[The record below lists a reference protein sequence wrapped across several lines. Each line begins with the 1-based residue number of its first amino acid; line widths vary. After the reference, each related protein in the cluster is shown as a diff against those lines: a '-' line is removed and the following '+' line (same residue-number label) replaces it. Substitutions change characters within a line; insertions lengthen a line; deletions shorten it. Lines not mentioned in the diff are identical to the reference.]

1 MVRWRCMADQTWRSR
16 GGLMLAGGVAFG
28 GLLLTS
34 CALPGTSTSPG
45 SIGTVHVAGLPAV
58 APPPTIVVTPSN
70 AAQGVG
76 LDAPVLVTVS
86 TGHLDTVSLSEAGS
100 STVLAGVLSA
110 DGRSWQMS
118 EPLDQGAHYTVV
130 ATATSTAGSTS
141 TSTTTFATLTARS
154 RLLTGMTPL
163 DGATVGVGET
173 IDLRFNTSIP
183 AGVRAALLERIQVTS
198 TPPVTGGW
206 HWLTA
211 NVVHFSPATFWPA
224 GTKVTVT
231 ANLMGFDVGG
241 GIWGLGGWPSR
252 FNDGAKH
259 LSIINNATHT
269 MQVFNNDKLISTYP
283 VSLGK
288 GGFATIQGTLIVLYK
303 TPVVV
308 MKSCPTFHTPAACIP
323 GGAQYYDDP
332 VYDDTAISTSGYF
345 IHAAPWSVGSQGRA
359 DVSHGCV
366 NLSTARAV
374 QFYNFSIP
382 GDVVQ
387 IENTAYTA
395 QYDDGEGDW
404 QLPFASFSNT
414 AGLGPV
420 WTGAVGVPSLAGRD
434 S

>member
-1 MVRWRCMADQTWRSR
+1 
-16 GGLMLAGGVAFG
+16 MLAGGVALG

-34 CALPGTSTSPG
+34 CALPGTSGG
-45 SIGTVHVAGLPAV
+45 SSVGNVGTVHVAGAPAV
-58 APPPTIVVTPSN
+58 EAAPTIVVSPSN
-70 AAQGVG
+70 AAQGVA
-76 LDAPVLVTVS
+76 LDAPIVVGVS

-100 STVLAGVLSA
+100 SSPLTGVMSA
-110 DGRSWQMS
+110 NGTSWEMS
-118 EPLDQGAHYTVV
+118 QPLDQGAHYTVT

-141 TSTTTFATLTARS
+141 TSTTTFVTTTAKS

-163 DGATVGVGET
+163 NGEVVGVGET
-173 IDLRFNTSIP
+173 IDLKFNTNIQV
-183 AGVRAALLERIQVTS
+183 AARASLLEHIQVLS
-198 TPPVTGGW
+198 TPAVMGGW

-211 NVVHFSPATFWPA
+211 SVVHFRPATYWPS
-224 GTKVTVT
+224 GTKVTVN
-231 ANLMGFDVGG
+231 ANLKGFDVGG
-241 GIWGLGGWPSR
+241 GVWGLGDWTSS
-252 FNDGAKH
+252 FSVGAKH
-259 LSIINNATHT
+259 VSLINNKTHT
-269 MQVFNNDKLISTYP
+269 MQVFNNNKLFATYP

-366 NLSTARAV
+366 NLSIARAV

-387 IENTAYTA
+387 ISNTGYNASYS
-395 QYDDGEGDW
+395 DGEGDW
-404 QLPFASFSNT
+404 QLSFAAFSNT

-420 WTGAVGVPSLAGRD
+420 WTGPVGLSSLAGQD

>member
-1 MVRWRCMADQTWRSR
+1 
-16 GGLMLAGGVAFG
+16 MLAGGIAFC

-34 CALPGTSTSPG
+34 CTLPGTAAPVG
-45 SIGTVHVAGLPAV
+45 NIGAVHVAGVPAVV
-58 APPPTIVVTPSN
+58 APPTIAVSPSN

-76 LDAPVLVTVS
+76 LDAPVAVTVN

-100 STVLAGVLSA
+100 SAVLTGAMSP
-110 DGRSWQMS
+110 DGRFWQMS
-118 EPLDQGAHYTVV
+118 QPLDPDAHYTVV

-141 TSTTTFATLTARS
+141 TSTSTFVTVAVRS

-163 DGATVGVGET
+163 DGEVVGVGET
-173 IDLRFNTSIP
+173 IDLRFNTAIP
-183 AGVRAALLERIQVTS
+183 AGVRAALLQRIQVTS
-198 TPPVTGGW
+198 TPAVLGGW

-211 NVVHFSPATFWPA
+211 NVVHFRPATFWPA
-224 GTKVTVT
+224 GTRVTVT
-231 ANLMGFDVGG
+231 ANLKGFGAG
-241 GIWGLGGWPSR
+241 SGIWGLGNWTSS
-252 FNDGAKH
+252 FSVGAKH
-259 LSIINNATHT
+259 LSIINNLTHT
-269 MQVFNNDKLISTYP
+269 MQVFNNNKLFATWP

-323 GGAQYYDDP
+323 GGAQYYNDP

-374 QFYNFSIP
+374 VYYNFSIP

-387 IENTAYTA
+387 VENTGYNASYS
-395 QYDDGEGDW
+395 DGEGDW
-404 QLPFASFSNT
+404 QLPFAAYSNT

-420 WTGAVGVPSLAGRD
+420 WTGPVGMSSLAGRV

>member
-1 MVRWRCMADQTWRSR
+1 
-16 GGLMLAGGVAFG
+16 MLAGGVAFG
-28 GLLLTS
+28 ALLLTS
-34 CALPGTSTSPG
+34 CALPGTSAPPVG
-45 SIGTVHVAGLPAV
+45 NIGTVHVAGAPAV
-58 APPPTIVVTPSN
+58 AAPPVIVVTPSN
-70 AAQGVG
+70 SAQGVA
-76 LDAPVLVTVS
+76 LDAPITVAVN

-100 STVLAGVLSA
+100 SSA
-110 DGRSWQMS
+110 LPGAMSPDGRSWEMS
-118 EPLDQGAHYTVV
+118 QPLDQGAHYTVV

-141 TSTTTFATLTARS
+141 TKTTTFVTTTARN
-154 RLLTGMTPL
+154 RLLTGMTPY
-163 DGATVGVGET
+163 DGAVVGVGET
-173 IDLRFNTSIP
+173 IDLRFNVNIP
-183 AGVRAALLERIQVTS
+183 VGVRAALLEHIQVTS
-198 TPPVTGGW
+198 TPAVMGGW

-211 NVVHFSPATFWPA
+211 NIVHFRPATFWPA
-224 GTKVTVT
+224 GTKVTVN
-231 ANLMGFDVGG
+231 ANLKGFSVGNG
-241 GIWGLGGWPSR
+241 VWGLGDWSSS
-252 FNDGAKH
+252 FTIGAKH
-259 LSIINNATHT
+259 LSLINNLTHT
-269 MQVFNNDKLISTYP
+269 MQIFNNGRLIATYP

-374 QFYNFSIP
+374 MYYNFSIP

-387 IENTAYTA
+387 ISNTGYNASYS
-395 QYDDGEGDW
+395 DGEGDW
-404 QLPFASFSNT
+404 QLSFAAFSNT

-420 WTGAVGVPSLAGRD
+420 WTGSVGLSSLAGQD

>member
-1 MVRWRCMADQTWRSR
+1 MADQTWRSR
-16 GGLMLAGGVAFG
+16 GGLMLAGGAAFG

-34 CALPGTSTSPG
+34 CALPGTSNSPD
-45 SIGTVHVAGLPAV
+45 SVATVHVAGAPAV
-58 APPPTIVVTPSN
+58 AAPPTIVVSPSN
-70 AAQGVG
+70 SAHGVG
-76 LDAPVLVTVS
+76 LDVPVVVSVS
-86 TGHLDTVSLSEAGS
+86 TGHLDTVGLSEAGS
-100 STVLAGVLSA
+100 STPLPGVMSV
-110 DGRSWQMS
+110 DGRYWEMS
-118 EPLDQGAHYTVV
+118 QPLDQDAHYTVV

-141 TSTTTFATLTARS
+141 TSTTTFVTLTAKS

-163 DGATVGVGET
+163 DGAVVGVGET

-183 AGVRAALLERIQVTS
+183 AGERAALLQRIQVTS
-198 TPPVTGGW
+198 TPAVMGGW

-211 NVVHFSPATFWPA
+211 NVVHFRPATFWPS
-224 GTKVTVT
+224 GTKVTVN
-231 ANLMGFDVGG
+231 ANLKGFNAGN
-241 GIWGLGGWPSR
+241 GIWGLAAWTSS
-252 FNDGAKH
+252 FSVGAKH
-259 LSIINNATHT
+259 LSIVNNLTHT
-269 MQVFNNDKLISTYP
+269 MQVFNNDKLIASYP

-332 VYDDTAISTSGYF
+332 VYEDTAISTSGYF

-366 NLSTARAV
+366 NLSNARATT
-374 QFYNFSIP
+374 FYNWSIP

-387 IENTAYTA
+387 IENTGYNASYS
-395 QYDDGEGDW
+395 DGEGDW
-404 QLPFASFSNT
+404 QLSFAAFSNT

-420 WTGAVGVPSLAGRD
+420 WTAPVSVASLPGQV

>member
-1 MVRWRCMADQTWRSR
+1 MADQTWRSR
-16 GGLMLAGGVAFG
+16 GGLMLAGGVALS

-58 APPPTIVVTPSN
+58 AAPPTIVVTPSN
-70 AAQGVG
+70 SAQGVG
-76 LDAPVLVTVS
+76 LDAPVRVSVS
-86 TGHLDTVSLSEAGS
+86 TGHLDTVALSEAGS
-100 STVLAGVLSA
+100 STALPGVMA
-110 DGRSWQMS
+110 PDGQSWEMS
-118 EPLDQGAHYTVV
+118 QPLDQGAHYTVV

-141 TSTTTFATLTARS
+141 TSTSTFVTTTARS

-163 DGATVGVGET
+163 DGAVVGVGET

-183 AGVRAALLERIQVTS
+183 SSERAALLERIQVTS
-198 TPPVTGGW
+198 TPAVIGGW

-211 NVVHFSPATFWPA
+211 NVVHFRPATFWPS

-231 ANLMGFDVGG
+231 ANLKGFNAGN
-241 GIWGLGGWPSR
+241 GIWGLAGWTSS
-252 FNDGAKH
+252 FSVGAKH
-259 LSIINNATHT
+259 LSIINNLTHT
-269 MQVFNNDKLISTYP
+269 MQVFNNDKLIASYP

-323 GGAQYYDDP
+323 GGAQYYNDP
-332 VYDDTAISTSGYF
+332 VYEDTAISTSGYF

-366 NLSTARAV
+366 NLSNARATT
-374 QFYNFSIP
+374 FYNWSIP

-387 IENTAYTA
+387 IENTGYNASYS
-395 QYDDGEGDW
+395 DGEGDW
-404 QLPFASFSNT
+404 QLPFAAFSNT
-414 AGLGPV
+414 AGLGAV
-420 WTGAVGVPSLAGRD
+420 WTAPVSVASLPGQV

>member
-1 MVRWRCMADQTWRSR
+1 
-16 GGLMLAGGVAFG
+16 MLAGGVALG

-34 CALPGTSTSPG
+34 CALPGTSAPVAN
-45 SIGTVHVAGLPAV
+45 IGNTVHIAGAPVVVPA
-58 APPPTIVVTPSN
+58 PTIVVTPANS
-70 AAQGVG
+70 AQGVS
-76 LDAPVLVTVS
+76 LDAPIIVNVA
-86 TGHLDTVSLSEAGS
+86 TGHLDTVSLSQAGS
-100 STVLAGVLSA
+100 SAVFSGVMSA
-110 DGRSWQMS
+110 DGTLWEVSS
-118 EPLDQGAHYTVV
+118 PLAPAAHYTVV
-130 ATATSTAGSTS
+130 ATATSSAGNTS
-141 TSTTTFATLTARS
+141 TSTTTFVTVAAKS

-163 DGATVGVGET
+163 DGAVVGVGET

-183 AGVRAALLERIQVTS
+183 VGVRAALLERIHVTS
-198 TPPVTGGW
+198 TPAVMGGW
-206 HWLTA
+206 HWLTDQ
-211 NVVHFSPATFWPA
+211 VVHFRPATYWPS
-224 GTKVTVT
+224 GTKVNVV
-231 ANLMGFDVGG
+231 ADLDGFDVGSG
-241 GIWGLGGWPSR
+241 VWGLGDWTSS
-252 FNDGAKH
+252 FSVGAEH
-259 LSIINNATHT
+259 VSIINNLTHT
-269 MQVFNNDKLISTYP
+269 MQVFNNGKLFATYP

-288 GGFATIQGTLIVLYK
+288 GGYPTLSGTLIVLYK

-323 GGAQYYDDP
+323 GGSEYYDDP

-366 NLSTARAV
+366 NLSIARAV

-387 IENTAYTA
+387 IEHTAYTA
-395 QYDDGEGDW
+395 EYDDGEGDW

-420 WTGAVGVPSLAGRD
+420 WTGAVGAPSLAGQD

>member
-1 MVRWRCMADQTWRSR
+1 
-16 GGLMLAGGVAFG
+16 MLAGGVAFG

-70 AAQGVG
+70 SAQGVG
-76 LDAPVLVTVS
+76 LDAPVVVTVS
-86 TGHLDTVSLSEAGS
+86 TGHLDTVALSEAGS
-100 STVLAGVLSA
+100 STALPGVLAP
-110 DGRSWQMS
+110 DGQSWEMTQ
-118 EPLDQGAHYTVV
+118 PLDQGAHYTVV

-141 TSTTTFATLTARS
+141 TSTSTFVTITAKS

-163 DGATVGVGET
+163 DGAVVGVGET

-183 AGVRAALLERIQVTS
+183 AGERAALLQRIQVTS
-198 TPPVTGGW
+198 TPAVIGGW

-211 NVVHFSPATFWPA
+211 NVVHFRPATFWPS

-231 ANLMGFDVGG
+231 ANLKGFDAGN
-241 GIWGLGGWPSR
+241 GIWGLAGWTSS
-252 FNDGAKH
+252 FSVGAKH
-259 LSIINNATHT
+259 LSIINNLTHT
-269 MQVFNNDKLISTYP
+269 MQVFNNDKLIATYP

-332 VYDDTAISTSGYF
+332 VYEDTAISTSGYF

-366 NLSTARAV
+366 NLSNARATT
-374 QFYNFSIP
+374 FYNWSIP

-387 IENTAYTA
+387 VENTGYNASYS
-395 QYDDGEGDW
+395 DGEGDW
-404 QLPFASFSNT
+404 QLPFAAFSNT
-414 AGLGPV
+414 AGLGAV
-420 WTGAVGVPSLAGRD
+420 WTAPVSVASLPGQV

>member
-1 MVRWRCMADQTWRSR
+1 
-16 GGLMLAGGVAFG
+16 MLAGGVALG

-34 CALPGTSTSPG
+34 CALPGTSAPVGNIS
-45 SIGTVHVAGLPAV
+45 TVHVAGAPVV
-58 APPPTIVVTPSN
+58 APPPTIVVSPSN

-76 LDAPVLVTVS
+76 LDAPIVVTVS
-86 TGHLDTVSLSEAGS
+86 TGHLDTVSLGEAGS
-100 STVLAGVLSA
+100 SAPLPGVMSP
-110 DGRSWQMS
+110 DGMSWRMS
-118 EPLDQGAHYTVV
+118 QPLDEGAHYSVV

-141 TSTTTFATLTARS
+141 TSTTNFVTVTAKS
-154 RLLTGMTPL
+154 RLLTGMTPYNG
-163 DGATVGVGET
+163 DVVGVGET
-173 IDLRFNTSIP
+173 IDLRFNTAIP
-183 AGVRAALLERIQVTS
+183 AGERAALLERIQVTS
-198 TPPVTGGW
+198 TPAVMGGW

-211 NVVHFSPATFWPA
+211 NVAHFRPATFWPS
-224 GTKVTVT
+224 GTKVLVT
-231 ANLMGFDVGG
+231 ANLKGFDVGG
-241 GIWGLGGWPSR
+241 GVWGLGDWTSS
-252 FNDGAKH
+252 FTVGAKH
-259 LSIINNATHT
+259 VSLINNATHT
-269 MQVFNNDKLISTYP
+269 MQVFTNGKLLATYP

-366 NLSTARAV
+366 NLSIARAV

-382 GDVVQ
+382 GDVVE
-387 IENTAYTA
+387 ISNTGYNATYS
-395 QYDDGEGDW
+395 DGEGDW
-404 QLPFASFSNT
+404 QLPFTAFSNT

-420 WTGAVGVPSLAGRD
+420 WTGPIGLSSLAGQD

>member
-1 MVRWRCMADQTWRSR
+1 
-16 GGLMLAGGVAFG
+16 MLAGGVALG

-34 CALPGTSTSPG
+34 CALPGTSGGASAG
-45 SIGTVHVAGLPAV
+45 NASSVHVAGAPAV
-58 APPPTIVVTPSN
+58 EPAPTIVVSPSN
-70 AAQGVG
+70 AAQGVA
-76 LDAPVLVTVS
+76 LDAPIVVGVS

-100 STVLAGVLSA
+100 SATLTGVMSA
-110 DGRSWQMS
+110 NGTSWEMS
-118 EPLDQGAHYTVV
+118 QPLDQGAHYTVT
-130 ATATSTAGSTS
+130 ATATSTAGSSS
-141 TSTTTFATLTARS
+141 TSTTTFVTTTAKS

-163 DGATVGVGET
+163 NGEVVGVGET
-173 IDLRFNTSIP
+173 IDLKFNTNIP
-183 AGVRAALLERIQVTS
+183 VAVRASLLEHIQVLS
-198 TPPVTGGW
+198 TPAVMGGW

-211 NVVHFSPATFWPA
+211 SVVHFRPAAFWPS
-224 GTKVTVT
+224 GTKVTVN
-231 ANLMGFDVGG
+231 ANLKGFDVGG
-241 GIWGLGGWPSR
+241 GVWGLGDWTSG
-252 FNDGAKH
+252 FTVGAKH
-259 LSIINNATHT
+259 VSLINNKTHI
-269 MQVFNNDKLISTYP
+269 MQVFNNNKLFATYP

-366 NLSTARAV
+366 NLSIARAV

-387 IENTAYTA
+387 ISNTGYNASYS
-395 QYDDGEGDW
+395 DGEGDW
-404 QLPFASFSNT
+404 QLSFAAFSNT

-420 WTGAVGVPSLAGRD
+420 WTGPVGLSSLAGQD

>member
-1 MVRWRCMADQTWRSR
+1 VV
-16 GGLMLAGGVAFG
+16 AGGVAFG

-45 SIGTVHVAGLPAV
+45 SVGTVHIAGALAV
-58 APPPTIVVTPSN
+58 AAPPTIVVSPSN
-70 AAQGVG
+70 STQGIG
-76 LDAPVLVTVS
+76 LDVPVVVSVS
-86 TGHLDTVSLSEAGS
+86 TGHLDTVGLSEAGS
-100 STVLAGVLSA
+100 STALPGVMSV
-110 DGRSWQMS
+110 DGRYWEMS
-118 EPLDQGAHYTVV
+118 QPLDQDAHYTVV

-141 TSTTTFATLTARS
+141 TSTTTFVTLTAKS

-163 DGATVGVGET
+163 DGAVVGVGET

-183 AGVRAALLERIQVTS
+183 AGERAALLQRIQVTS
-198 TPPVTGGW
+198 TPAVTGGW

-211 NVVHFSPATFWPA
+211 NVVHFRPATFWPS
-224 GTKVTVT
+224 GTKVTVN
-231 ANLMGFDVGG
+231 ANLKGFNAGG
-241 GIWGLGGWPSR
+241 GIWGLAGWTSS
-252 FNDGAKH
+252 FSVGAKH
-259 LSIINNATHT
+259 LSIINNLTHT
-269 MQVFNNDKLISTYP
+269 MQVFNNDKLIASYP

-288 GGFATIQGTLIVLYK
+288 GGFSTIQGTLIVLYK

-332 VYDDTAISTSGYF
+332 VYEDTAISTSGYF

-366 NLSTARAV
+366 NLSNARATT
-374 QFYNFSIP
+374 FYNWSIP

-387 IENTAYTA
+387 IENTGYNASYS
-395 QYDDGEGDW
+395 DGEGDW
-404 QLPFASFSNT
+404 QLSFAAFSNT

-420 WTGAVGVPSLAGRD
+420 WTAPVSVASLPGQV

>member
-1 MVRWRCMADQTWRSR
+1 MADQTWLSR
-16 GGLMLAGGVAFG
+16 GGLTLAGSAAIS

-34 CALPGTSTSPG
+34 CALPGTSAPVG
-45 SIGTVHVAGLPAV
+45 NIAAAHVVGAPAV
-58 APPPTIVVTPSN
+58 VAPPTIVVSPAN
-70 AAQGVG
+70 AAQSVG
-76 LDAPVLVTVS
+76 LDTPVVVTVN

-100 STVLAGVLSA
+100 STPLPGAMSA
-110 DGRSWQMS
+110 DGRSWQIS
-118 EPLDQGAHYTVV
+118 QALDEAAHYTVV

-141 TSTTTFATLTARS
+141 TSTSTFVTLSARS

-163 DGATVGVGET
+163 DGAVVGVGET

-183 AGVRAALLERIQVTS
+183 AGDRAALLERIQVAS
-198 TPPVTGGW
+198 TPAVMGGW

-211 NVVHFSPATFWPA
+211 NVVHFRPATFWPA
-224 GTKVTVT
+224 GTRVTVS
-231 ANLMGFDVGG
+231 ANLRGFGVGN
-241 GIWGLGGWPSR
+241 GIWGLGNWTSS
-252 FNDGAKH
+252 FSVGAKH
-259 LSIINNATHT
+259 VALINNATHT
-269 MQVFNNDKLISTYP
+269 MRVYSNNKLLWTWP

-366 NLSTARAV
+366 NLSTQRAV
-374 QFYNFSIP
+374 AYYNFSIP
-382 GDVVQ
+382 GDVAQ
-387 IENTAYTA
+387 ISNTGYNASYS
-395 QYDDGEGDW
+395 DGEGDW

-414 AGLGPV
+414 AGLGAV
-420 WTGAVGVPSLAGRD
+420 WTGPVGLSSLAGQD